1 MLISWFS
8 FLDILC
14 LLDFGI
20 LIPLFSSLLK
30 SNFVYLCWLSCLL
43 MFNGYLI
50 LYMSILTRYI
60 LCISYLGVT
69 NVFAPTV
76 KLFAIVFWLTRT
88 SMLCTF
94 WTLLVTKL
102 FSSLSTPCEILSLNK
117 CCSVCFAIACFYAS
131 KLDLVNW
138 ATFVSI

>member
-1 MLISWFS
+1 MVFLFGYFALTWLWNINSS
-8 FLDILC
+8 FLFTSKIQFC
-14 LLDFGI
+14 I
-20 LIPLFSSLLK
+20 
-30 SNFVYLCWLSCLL
+30 YLCWLSCLL